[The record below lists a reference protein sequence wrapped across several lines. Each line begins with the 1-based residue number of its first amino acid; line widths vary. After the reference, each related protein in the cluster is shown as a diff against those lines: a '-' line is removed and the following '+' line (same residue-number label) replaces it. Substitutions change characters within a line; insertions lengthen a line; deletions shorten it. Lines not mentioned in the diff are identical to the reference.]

1 VPSNPPIKLASS
13 ILSADFSRLGEAVAE
28 ATRAGVDYIH
38 VDIMDGRFVPNIT
51 FGTDMVKAIRSQTTL
66 PLDVHL
72 MIAEPEHHV
81 QRFAAA
87 GGDIITVHAEA
98 CTHLHRVVH
107 QIKESGAKAG
117 VAINPGTPISAVEDL
132 LSDLDLV
139 LVMSVNPG
147 FPAQEFIPGSVDK
160 LQRMR
165 QRLDAMGAGAELEV
179 DGGVNEATAASVAK
193 AGARVLVA
201 GSALFNDRGTVR
213 ENLDRLRS
221 ALSSA

>member
-1 VPSNPPIKLASS
+1 MPSNPPIKLASS
-13 ILSADFSRLGEAVAE
+13 ILSADFSRLGEAVVE
-28 ATRAGVDYIH
+28 ATQAGVDYIH

-51 FGTDMVKAIRSQTTL
+51 FGADMVKALRSQTTL

-72 MIAEPEHHV
+72 MIAEPERHV
-81 QRFAAA
+81 QRFAVA

-107 QIKESGAKAG
+107 QIKESGARAG

-132 LSDLDLV
+132 LPVLDLV

-165 QRLDAMGAGAELEV
+165 QRLDAMGSNAELEV
-179 DGGVNEATAASVAK
+179 DGGVNEATAASVAR

-201 GSALFNDRGTVR
+201 GSALFNDHMTVR

-221 ALSSA
+221 AIASA

>member
-1 VPSNPPIKLASS
+1 MPSNPPIKLAAS

-28 ATRAGVDYIH
+28 ATQAGVDYIH

-51 FGTDMVKAIRSQTTL
+51 FGADMVKAIRSQTTL

-72 MIAEPEHHV
+72 MIAEPERHV

-147 FPAQEFIPGSVDK
+147 FPAQEFILGSVDK

>member
-1 VPSNPPIKLASS
+1 MPSNLPIKLASS

-72 MIAEPEHHV
+72 MIAEPERHV

>member
-1 VPSNPPIKLASS
+1 MSSNPPIKLASS

-51 FGTDMVKAIRSQTTL
+51 FGADMVKALRSQTTL

-72 MIAEPEHHV
+72 MIAEPERHV

-107 QIKESGAKAG
+107 QIKESGARAG

-132 LSDLDLV
+132 LPDLDLV

>member
-1 VPSNPPIKLASS
+1 VPSNPPIKLAAS

-28 ATRAGVDYIH
+28 ATRAGVDYVH

-51 FGTDMVKAIRSQTTL
+51 FGADMLKAIRSQTTL

-72 MIAEPEHHV
+72 MIAEPERHV
-81 QRFAAA
+81 QRFVAA

-98 CTHLHRVVH
+98 CAHLHRVVH

-117 VAINPGTPISAVEDL
+117 VAINPGTPISVVEDL
-132 LSDLDLV
+132 LPDLDLV

-147 FPAQEFIPGSVDK
+147 FPAQEFILGSVDK

-179 DGGVNEATAASVAK
+179 DGGVSEATAASVAK

-213 ENLDRLRS
+213 ENLGRLRS
-221 ALSSA
+221 ALSST

>member
-1 VPSNPPIKLASS
+1 MSSNPPIKLASS
-13 ILSADFSRLGEAVAE
+13 ILSADFSRLGEAVVE
-28 ATRAGVDYIH
+28 ATQAGVDYIH

-51 FGTDMVKAIRSQTTL
+51 FGADMVKALRSQTTL

-72 MIAEPEHHV
+72 MIAEPERHV
-81 QRFAAA
+81 EQFAAA

-107 QIKESGAKAG
+107 QIKESGARAG
-117 VAINPGTPISAVEDL
+117 VAINPETPISAVEEVL
-132 LSDLDLV
+132 PDLDLV

-147 FPAQEFIPGSVDK
+147 FPAQAFIPGSVDK

-165 QRLDAMGAGAELEV
+165 QQLDAIGAVAELEV
-179 DGGVNEATAASVAK
+179 DGGVNETTVASVAR

-201 GSALFNDRGTVR
+201 GSAVFNHRGTVR

-221 ALSSA
+221 AIASA

>member
-1 VPSNPPIKLASS
+1 MS
-13 ILSADFSRLGEAVAE
+13 F
-28 ATRAGVDYIH
+28 
-38 VDIMDGRFVPNIT
+38 
-51 FGTDMVKAIRSQTTL
+51 
-66 PLDVHL
+66 
-72 MIAEPEHHV
+72 
-81 QRFAAA
+81 
-87 GGDIITVHAEA
+87 
-98 CTHLHRVVH
+98 VH
-107 QIKESGAKAG
+107 QIKESGARAG

-132 LSDLDLV
+132 LPDLDLV

-165 QRLDAMGAGAELEV
+165 QRLDAMGSGAELEV

-213 ENLDRLRS
+213 ENLDRLRN

>member
-1 VPSNPPIKLASS
+1 MPSNPPIKLASS

-28 ATRAGVDYIH
+28 ATLAGVDYIH

-51 FGTDMVKAIRSQTTL
+51 FGADMVKAIRSQTTL

-72 MIAEPEHHV
+72 MIAEPERHV

-107 QIKESGAKAG
+107 QIKESGVRAG
-117 VAINPGTPISAVEDL
+117 VAINPGTPISVVEDL
-132 LSDLDLV
+132 LPDLDLV

-147 FPAQEFIPGSVDK
+147 FPSQEFIPSSVDK

-213 ENLDRLRS
+213 ENLGRLRS
-221 ALSSA
+221 ALSPA

>member
-1 VPSNPPIKLASS
+1 MPSNPPIKLASS
-13 ILSADFSRLGEAVAE
+13 ILSADFSRLGEAVVE

-51 FGTDMVKAIRSQTTL
+51 FGADMVKALRSQTTL

-72 MIAEPEHHV
+72 MIAEPERHV

-117 VAINPGTPISAVEDL
+117 VAINPGTPISAIEDL
-132 LSDLDLV
+132 LPDLDLV

-165 QRLDAMGAGAELEV
+165 QRLDAIGAGAELEV

-213 ENLDRLRS
+213 ENLDRLHS

>member
-1 VPSNPPIKLASS
+1 MASNPPVKLASS
-13 ILSADFSRLGEAVAE
+13 ILSADFSRLGEAVVE
-28 ATRAGVDYIH
+28 ATQAGIDYIH

-51 FGTDMVKAIRSQTTL
+51 FGADMVKALRSLTTV

-72 MIAEPEHHV
+72 MIAEPERHV
-81 QRFAAA
+81 EQFAAA

-107 QIKESGAKAG
+107 QIKESGARAG
-117 VAINPGTPISAVEDL
+117 VAINPGTPISVVEDL
-132 LSDLDLV
+132 LPDLDLV

-147 FPAQEFIPGSVDK
+147 FPAQSFIPGAVDK

-165 QRLDAMGAGAELEV
+165 QRLDAIGAGAELEV
-179 DGGVNEATAASVAK
+179 DGGVNETTAASVAR

-201 GSALFNDRGTVR
+201 GSAVFNNRGTVR
-213 ENLDRLRS
+213 ENLDRLRNS
-221 ALSSA
+221 IPSV